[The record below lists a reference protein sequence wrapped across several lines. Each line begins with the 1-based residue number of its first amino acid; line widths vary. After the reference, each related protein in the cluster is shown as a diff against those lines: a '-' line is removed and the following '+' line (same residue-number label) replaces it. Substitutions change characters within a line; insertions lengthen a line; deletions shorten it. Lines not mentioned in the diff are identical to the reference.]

1 MKPTEGT
8 GGTELTTLNS
18 GQRMCYGSNNYK
30 ESAVRGW
37 LNSDKGAGSVWTPA
51 TNYDR
56 PPSWVSNKA
65 GFMNGMDAD
74 FLAVIGKTTKVTCRN
89 NVTDGGG
96 SDTTKDKFFLLSR
109 RELFMGD
116 EVSSVKE
123 GEPYPYYS
131 DYSDYTSP
139 NTGAD
144 SNRVKYKN
152 GSSQWQ
158 WERTPSAG
166 DSHYVR
172 IVNSTG
178 NLSSGNANY
187 GGGVAPACNVI

>member
-1 MKPTEGT
+1 MEWMQIS
-8 GGTELTTLNS
+8 LQLS
-18 GQRMCYGSNNYK
+18 
-30 ESAVRGW
+30 
-37 LNSDKGAGSVWTPA
+37 
-51 TNYDR
+51 
-56 PPSWVSNKA
+56 
-65 GFMNGMDAD
+65 
-74 FLAVIGKTTKVTCRN
+74 
-89 NVTDGGG
+89 VTDGGG

-152 GSSQWQ
+152 GSPQWQ
-158 WERTPSAG
+158 WERTPGAG
-166 DSHYVR
+166 YGNYVR
-172 IVNSTG
+172 SVGSTG
-178 NLSSGNANY
+178 LLGSNY
-187 GGGVAPACNVI
+187 AHYSFGVAPACNVI

>member
-1 MKPTEGT
+1 MGT
-8 GGTELTTLNS
+8 
-18 GQRMCYGSNNYK
+18 
-30 ESAVRGW
+30 
-37 LNSDKGAGSVWTPA
+37 
-51 TNYDR
+51 
-56 PPSWVSNKA
+56 
-65 GFMNGMDAD
+65 
-74 FLAVIGKTTKVTCRN
+74 TCRN

-116 EVSSVKE
+116 EVSSIKE

-152 GSSQWQ
+152 GSPQWQ
-158 WERTPSAG
+158 WERTPDAG
-166 DSHYVR
+166 DSNIVRYVHY
-172 IVNSTG
+172 TG
-178 NLSSGNANY
+178 SLSSGGAY
-187 GGGVAPACNVI
+187 YSSGVAPACNVI

>member
-1 MKPTEGT
+1 MGWMQIS
-8 GGTELTTLNS
+8 LQLS
-18 GQRMCYGSNNYK
+18 
-30 ESAVRGW
+30 VR
-37 LNSDKGAGSVWTPA
+37 PQ
-51 TNYDR
+51 
-56 PPSWVSNKA
+56 
-65 GFMNGMDAD
+65 
-74 FLAVIGKTTKVTCRN
+74 KVTCRN

-96 SDTTKDKFFLLSR
+96 YDTTKDKFFLLSR

-152 GSSQWQ
+152 GSPQWQ
-158 WERTPSAG
+158 WERTRTPGTVAAFG
-166 DSHYVR
+166 MCTVR
-172 IVNSTG
+172 VFCTAAVRTTAVG
-178 NLSSGNANY
+178 LPRL
-187 GGGVAPACNVI
+187 VT

>member
-1 MKPTEGT
+1 MATIIKEI
-8 GGTELTTLNS
+8 EVDVSQLNRFAAIVAKQYDKQSRFLKVTLLDS
-18 GQRMCYGSNNYK
+18 GERIK
-30 ESAVRGW
+30 VESA
-37 LNSDKGAGSVWTPA
+37 ST
-51 TNYDR
+51 
-56 PPSWVSNKA
+56 
-65 GFMNGMDAD
+65 
-74 FLAVIGKTTKVTCRN
+74 AVINARREDEVAKTFEGTCRN

-96 SDTTKDKFFLLSR
+96 FDTTKDKFFLLSR

-152 GSSQWQ
+152 GSPQWQ
-158 WERTPSAG
+158 WERTPGAG
-166 DSHYVR
+166 NSYNVR
-172 IVNSTG
+172 GVDYAGYLG
-178 NLSSGNANY
+178 NGYASGS
-187 GGGVAPACNVI
+187 GGVAPACNVI

>member
-1 MKPTEGT
+1 MATIIKEI
-8 GGTELTTLNS
+8 EVDVSQLNRFAAIVAKQYDKQSRFLKVTLLDS
-18 GQRMCYGSNNYK
+18 GERIK
-30 ESAVRGW
+30 VESA
-37 LNSDKGAGSVWTPA
+37 ST
-51 TNYDR
+51 
-56 PPSWVSNKA
+56 
-65 GFMNGMDAD
+65 
-74 FLAVIGKTTKVTCRN
+74 AVINARRE
-89 NVTDGGG
+89 DGG

-152 GSSQWQ
+152 GSPQWQ

-166 DSHYVR
+166 GSSDVRYVNNAGGLNYSGAS
-172 IVNSTG
+172 NS
-178 NLSSGNANY
+178 S
-187 GGGVAPACNVI
+187 GVAPACNVI

>member
-1 MKPTEGT
+1 MTASFGIT
-8 GGTELTTLNS
+8 ALNELQELYNGKS
-18 GQRMCYGSNNYK
+18 IV
-30 ESAVRGW
+30 E
-37 LNSDKGAGSVWTPA
+37 DGAFALEVMQHI
-51 TNYDR
+51 ND
-56 PPSWVSNKA
+56 
-65 GFMNGMDAD
+65 
-74 FLAVIGKTTKVTCRN
+74 TCRN

-96 SDTTKDKFFLLSR
+96 FDTTKDKFFLLSR

-152 GSSQWQ
+152 GSPQWQ
-158 WERTPSAG
+158 WECTPGAG
-166 DSHYVR
+166 NSYSVR
-172 IVNSTG
+172 VVDGAG
-178 NLSSGNANY
+178 NLSNSNASGC
-187 GGGVAPACNVI
+187 GGVAPACNVI

>member
-1 MKPTEGT
+1 MVLIDSDVFLITEN
-8 GGTELTTLNS
+8 L
-18 GQRMCYGSNNYK
+18 
-30 ESAVRGW
+30 
-37 LNSDKGAGSVWTPA
+37 
-51 TNYDR
+51 
-56 PPSWVSNKA
+56 
-65 GFMNGMDAD
+65 
-74 FLAVIGKTTKVTCRN
+74 TCRN

-96 SDTTKDKFFLLSR
+96 FDTTKDKFFLLSR

-152 GSSQWQ
+152 GSPQWQ

-166 DSHYVR
+166 SSRNVR
-172 IVNSTG
+172 RVDTTG
-178 NLSSGNANY
+178 GLNDGSAY
-187 GGGVAPACNVI
+187 GSDGVAPACNVI

>member
-1 MKPTEGT
+1 
-8 GGTELTTLNS
+8 
-18 GQRMCYGSNNYK
+18 
-30 ESAVRGW
+30 
-37 LNSDKGAGSVWTPA
+37 
-51 TNYDR
+51 
-56 PPSWVSNKA
+56 
-65 GFMNGMDAD
+65 
-74 FLAVIGKTTKVTCRN
+74 
-89 NVTDGGG
+89 
-96 SDTTKDKFFLLSR
+96 
-109 RELFMGD
+109 MGD

>member
-1 MKPTEGT
+1 M
-8 GGTELTTLNS
+8 TL
-18 GQRMCYGSNNYK
+18 
-30 ESAVRGW
+30 
-37 LNSDKGAGSVWTPA
+37 L
-51 TNYDR
+51 
-56 PPSWVSNKA
+56 
-65 GFMNGMDAD
+65 
-74 FLAVIGKTTKVTCRN
+74 KVTCRN

-152 GSSQWQ
+152 GSPQWQ
-158 WERTPSAG
+158 WERTPHAG
-166 DSHYVR
+166 ISSGVR
-172 IVNSTG
+172 LVSSTG
-178 NLSSGNANY
+178 SLNFSDAYSSR
-187 GGGVAPACNVI
+187 GVAPACNVI

>member
-1 MKPTEGT
+1 
-8 GGTELTTLNS
+8 
-18 GQRMCYGSNNYK
+18 
-30 ESAVRGW
+30 
-37 LNSDKGAGSVWTPA
+37 
-51 TNYDR
+51 
-56 PPSWVSNKA
+56 
-65 GFMNGMDAD
+65 MDAD

-152 GSSQWQ
+152 GSPQWQ
-158 WERTPSAG
+158 WERTPNAG
-166 DSHYVR
+166 SSNVVRRVNGAGFLHSNIASDS
-172 IVNSTG
+172 S
-178 NLSSGNANY
+178 
-187 GGGVAPACNVI
+187 GVAPACNVI

>member
-1 MKPTEGT
+1 MK
-8 GGTELTTLNS
+8 S
-18 GQRMCYGSNNYK
+18 QKSQKGQK
-30 ESAVRGW
+30 A
-37 LNSDKGAGSVWTPA
+37 LKL
-51 TNYDR
+51 
-56 PPSWVSNKA
+56 NKA
-65 GFMNGMDAD
+65 MKYAPAAGLSYTGACVRSEGIKKAPDHTGRAFYPFHTIRGFC
-74 FLAVIGKTTKVTCRN
+74 FLQYSIMSGVSVSYIGTCRN

-131 DYSDYTSP
+131 NYSDYTSP

-152 GSSQWQ
+152 GSPQWQ

-166 DSHYVR
+166 NSYNVR
-172 IVNSTG
+172 PVSYAG
-178 NLSSGNANY
+178 NLYNY
-187 GGGVAPACNVI
+187 GAYNSNGVAPACNVI

>member
-1 MKPTEGT
+1 
-8 GGTELTTLNS
+8 
-18 GQRMCYGSNNYK
+18 
-30 ESAVRGW
+30 
-37 LNSDKGAGSVWTPA
+37 
-51 TNYDR
+51 
-56 PPSWVSNKA
+56 
-65 GFMNGMDAD
+65 MDAD
-74 FLAVIGKTTKVTCRN
+74 FLAVIGKTAKVTCRN

-96 SDTTKDKFFLLSR
+96 SDTTRDKFFLLSR

-152 GSSQWQ
+152 GSPQWQ
-158 WERTPSAG
+158 WQRTP
-166 DSHYVR
+166 Y
-172 IVNSTG
+172 
-178 NLSSGNANY
+178 SGNS
-187 GGGVAPACNVI
+187 GGVRLVDADGFLGNSYAHNTTGVAPACNVI